1 MQVTFWRSTWN
12 PVQSREKKNK
22 KKTGLITNYCL
33 IIQSFIIFLQLLCL
47 RFSCESKYFNPVYVF
62 KPVYFFQTTL
72 TLPKFFFFTKQKRYF
87 PFLGV
92 YSCSLKKWGL
102 GFWKLKRIWLE
113 NNSNMSLFL
122 FQPLYSYLFPYI
134 PPCLPG
140 TLPTKSH
147 AHHHVNIRP
156 EKKIQACAGLTTDN
170 RNFICDLW
178 NTIPQICFIKMVNLI
193 ISHQIFPSLL
203 LGFVQK
209 IEETIQQKQPADECW
224 LLNSIHHGLCLHVQ
238 CFHTV
243 WNFMLCRRH
252 CLLLGPCFC
261 QSWTVFSVLKQHRFM
276 TQWLW
281 NQYTLPYI
289 ISRLILLK
297 YVDTYLSH
305 RWLTG
310 AYWGHHDNLNQ
321 SHFEII

>member
-1 MQVTFWRSTWN
+1 
-12 PVQSREKKNK
+12 
-22 KKTGLITNYCL
+22 
-33 IIQSFIIFLQLLCL
+33 
-47 RFSCESKYFNPVYVF
+47 
-62 KPVYFFQTTL
+62 
-72 TLPKFFFFTKQKRYF
+72 
-87 PFLGV
+87 
-92 YSCSLKKWGL
+92 
-102 GFWKLKRIWLE
+102 
-113 NNSNMSLFL
+113 
-122 FQPLYSYLFPYI
+122 
-134 PPCLPG
+134 
-140 TLPTKSH
+140 
-147 AHHHVNIRP
+147 
-156 EKKIQACAGLTTDN
+156 
-170 RNFICDLW
+170 
-178 NTIPQICFIKMVNLI
+178 MVNLI

-224 LLNSIHHGLCLHVQ
+224 LLNSIHHGHCLHVQ

-243 WNFMLCRRH
+243 WNFRLCRRH

-276 TQWLW
+276 TLWLW

-289 ISRLILLK
+289 ISRLILLQ

-321 SHFEII
+321 SHFEIIELFMLKFNFCFCTLNFFCFYFVPEYHCKYKIKIDSIKFTWRT

>member
-1 MQVTFWRSTWN
+1 
-12 PVQSREKKNK
+12 
-22 KKTGLITNYCL
+22 
-33 IIQSFIIFLQLLCL
+33 
-47 RFSCESKYFNPVYVF
+47 
-62 KPVYFFQTTL
+62 
-72 TLPKFFFFTKQKRYF
+72 
-87 PFLGV
+87 
-92 YSCSLKKWGL
+92 
-102 GFWKLKRIWLE
+102 
-113 NNSNMSLFL
+113 MSLFL

-170 RNFICDLW
+170 HNFICDLW